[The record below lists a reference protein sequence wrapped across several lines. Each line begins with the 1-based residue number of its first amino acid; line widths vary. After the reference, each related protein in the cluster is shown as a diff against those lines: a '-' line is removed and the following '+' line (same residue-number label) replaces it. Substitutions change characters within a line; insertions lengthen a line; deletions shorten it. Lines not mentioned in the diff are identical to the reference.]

1 MVQMAVKAVAGLR
14 ACNAK
19 RCRWPVRSE
28 ESAPPLPPN
37 SQFLKGLPMSSGKRG
52 SGAGHKTSAATGP
65 GLDGGFNSRHRVGF
79 SGLGL
84 TLTLI

>member
-1 MVQMAVKAVAGLR
+1 MQCEEVPVAGVKWGER
-14 ACNAK
+14 
-19 RCRWPVRSE
+19 P
-28 ESAPPLPPN
+28 APAPN
-37 SQFLKGLPMSSGKRG
+37 SQFFKGLPMSSGKRG

-84 TLTLI
+84 TLTDHNIKGQGTCLGAHD

>member
-28 ESAPPLPPN
+28 ESAPPLPPIP
-37 SQFLKGLPMSSGKRG
+37 KTDSSTRIDI
-52 SGAGHKTSAATGP
+52 AATRSKVKFTQKTAEPAIGTAC
-65 GLDGGFNSRHRVGF
+65 V
-79 SGLGL
+79 
-84 TLTLI
+84 